1 MSNPVEH
8 SLQAGF
14 SVVGII
20 IVVIIWVLSALFKR
34 KEENESELPPELKKR
49 SGTPPSQPTA
59 RSWEEELRRVLG
71 ETVEPAPPPPIVREI
86 THPAPPVHRPRM
98 PAPPPIEPHIEVA
111 LPPPRPRIE
120 PMFQHLP
127 GLTEATQRYDEAM
140 TLEQRVTRHM
150 GDVTSHPVGTTS
162 VVRREIAPEVFQ
174 AISAVRTR
182 QGARAA
188 VLASIILGP
197 PRALEPH
204 S

>member
-1 MSNPVEH
+1 MK
-8 SLQAGF
+8 AGF
-14 SVVGII
+14 SITWLI
-20 IVVIIWVLSALFKR
+20 IVVVIWALSAIFKK
-34 KEENESELPPELKKR
+34 KEEDQAELPPELKPR
-49 SGTPPSQPTA
+49 HGRPQQPPVT

-71 ETVEPAPPPPIVREI
+71 ETVAPPPPPVVREVI
-86 THPAPPVHRPRM
+86 HPPPPAHRPRM
-98 PAPPPIEPHIEVA
+98 TAPPPIEPHIEVA

-174 AISAVRTR
+174 A
-182 QGARAA
+182 
-188 VLASIILGP
+188 
-197 PRALEPH
+197 
-204 S
+204 